1 MTIRE
6 GVKPHPVLVEV
17 EGGEASLKTPVLFF
31 ASGGRCTWMWESGS
45 GLEKAKRLRRMKMR
59 MVFIALVVVA
69 GNCILIQSSNKAIK
83 RIADVIKA

>member
-1 MTIRE
+1 M
-6 GVKPHPVLVEV
+6 VEV

-45 GLEKAKRLRRMKMR
+45 GVENEKAKRLRRMKMR
-59 MVFIALVVVA
+59 LVFIALVVVA
-69 GNCILIQSSNKAIK
+69 ENCILIQSSNKAIK